1 MHKHNTGE
9 SVHVCVSVVGV
20 NLHVNEIAP
29 SVSDS
34 NRVRAGDAMFDVCVC
49 GLCLGP
55 GFALGV
61 CFCFAS
67 GEHKW
72 VLEQN

>member
-1 MHKHNTGE
+1 MDTCAQTQHRRD
-9 SVHVCVSVVGV
+9 CASVVGV

-34 NRVRAGDAMFDVCVC
+34 NRVRAGDAMFDVRVC

-55 GFALGV
+55 GLAVGV
-61 CFCFAS
+61 CF
-67 GEHKW
+67 
-72 VLEQN
+72 VL